1 MPKLLVGRGRYYL
14 LPAAELIKHQSGA
27 DASVDL
33 HYNVLDIHDNT
44 KLPKLFYKL
53 NQLASHDYVQK
64 KHPAHMDQGNQFL
77 YDEIKAEERCNTLQY
92 AAIRCNT
99 ELFAE

>member
-1 MPKLLVGRGRYYL
+1 MQ
-14 LPAAELIKHQSGA
+14 LIKHQSGA

-44 KLPKLFYKL
+44 KLPQLFYKL

-64 KHPAHMDQGNQFL
+64 KHPCTVDQGIQFL
-77 YDEIKAEERCNTLQY
+77 YDEIKAEERCNKLQY
-92 AAIRCNT
+92 STVCRIS
-99 ELFAE
+99 